1 MYYLSGFVI
10 GVMGSMHCIGMCAPL
25 SMVMHSPKMMLGR
38 IVYNTGRVITY
49 GLIGILV
56 GFLGQLVA
64 MGEVQQVLSI
74 FAGAMLLLA
83 AIFPY
88 LSSKLQ
94 SSPAWYNRL
103 IASLKR
109 AMGGF
114 IRKKG
119 LGSSLMVGMLNG
131 LLPCGLVYLALA
143 GAALAGSAAGG
154 MTYMLFFGLG
164 TIPAMLLAP
173 LIGQWLQ
180 QRFAF
185 DLNKAYPVF
194 LGILG
199 LIFILRGMNLGIP
212 VLSPELLFEA
222 KGPIPEC

>member
-10 GVMGSMHCIGMCAPL
+10 GVMGSLHCIGMCAPL
-25 SMVMHSPKMMLGR
+25 SMVMHSPKMIADRLT
-38 IVYNTGRVITY
+38 YNTGRVITY
-49 GLIGILV
+49 GLIGLLV

-64 MGEVQQVLSI
+64 MGGVQQALSI
-74 FAGAMLLLA
+74 FAGAVLLLA
-83 AIFPY
+83 ALFPY
-88 LSSKLQ
+88 LSSRLQ

-173 LIGQWLQ
+173 LIGRWLQ
-180 QRFAF
+180 QRFTF

-199 LIFILRGMNLGIP
+199 IIFILRGMNLGIP
-212 VLSPELLFEA
+212 VISPELLFEA
-222 KGPIPEC
+222 NGPIPEC

>member
-1 MYYLSGFVI
+1 
-10 GVMGSMHCIGMCAPL
+10 
-25 SMVMHSPKMMLGR
+25 
-38 IVYNTGRVITY
+38 
-49 GLIGILV
+49 
-56 GFLGQLVA
+56 
-64 MGEVQQVLSI
+64 
-74 FAGAMLLLA
+74 
-83 AIFPY
+83 
-88 LSSKLQ
+88 
-94 SSPAWYNRL
+94 
-103 IASLKR
+103 
-109 AMGGF
+109 
-114 IRKKG
+114 
-119 LGSSLMVGMLNG
+119 MVGMLNG